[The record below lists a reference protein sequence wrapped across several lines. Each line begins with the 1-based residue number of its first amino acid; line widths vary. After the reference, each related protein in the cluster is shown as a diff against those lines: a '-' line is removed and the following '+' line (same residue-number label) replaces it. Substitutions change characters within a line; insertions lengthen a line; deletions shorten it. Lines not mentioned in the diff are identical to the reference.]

1 MSSGRSRVIRTK
13 QSYAHRNADASPH
26 GLGGFAGTVV
36 GSPGHLSPLSAPG
49 CAPPAPEL
57 AHRPHDA
64 HVGDIQVPLRDFKL
78 RVPEEHLDLADVEAV
93 FKPPRRALVSQVM
106 PV

>member
-1 MSSGRSRVIRTK
+1 MIRTK
-13 QSYAHRNADASPH
+13 QSYAHRNADASPSR
-26 GLGGFAGTVV
+26 LGRLR
-36 GSPGHLSPLSAPG
+36 PNRRRQQGHLSPLSAPG

-64 HVGDIQVPLRDFKL
+64 HVGDVQVALRDFEL

-93 FKPPRRALVSQVM
+93 SKPP
-106 PV
+106 